1 MSFKKKIELILKAK
15 ELDKLSINKMEQALG
30 LDGTI
35 YKGVKNPDYIPDPNL
50 VSEILRKYRIKE
62 SWWNKDWATGSL
74 DMFEPKPTRDENLA
88 DNKENLVIA
97 GEVYRKIVEGNTE
110 YVLVPRTV
118 LDNVQLIAK
127 SQISRDNALMDKLL
141 DQNEKFI
148 ARLLALES
156 QPSTIKKGEQRA
168 GASK

>member
-74 DMFEPKPTRDENLA
+74 DMFEPKPTRDENL
-88 DNKENLVIA
+88 
-97 GEVYRKIVEGNTE
+97 
-110 YVLVPRTV
+110 
-118 LDNVQLIAK
+118 
-127 SQISRDNALMDKLL
+127 
-141 DQNEKFI
+141 
-148 ARLLALES
+148 
-156 QPSTIKKGEQRA
+156 KKTWL
-168 GASK
+168 